1 MAVAKNNNGK
11 AVKISKF
18 EQILSASGQDV
29 LDRRSQLAY
38 KSAAKAMASK
48 LQTLNDKRD
57 ELEVEM
63 LNLTD
68 LSVETKDSLRP
79 TSSNFNPKEWVSK
92 LCDYRF
98 QIALLDDEI
107 AIAEEVQAEYFS
119 ASVEPSTEA

>member
-92 LCDYRF
+92 L
-98 QIALLDDEI
+98 
-107 AIAEEVQAEYFS
+107 
-119 ASVEPSTEA
+119 